1 MNSHSVHTFVSLH
14 VHTHTQSYEWCVG
27 RRSCLFVI
35 VVLPSIFL
43 LSPSLSMLNIKSVQL
58 LVGEKALQSSV
69 SVFMGAPRFVTC
81 WKCILEGQGVSP
93 MSRLWRE

>member
-1 MNSHSVHTFVSLH
+1 M
-14 VHTHTQSYEWCVG
+14 
-27 RRSCLFVI
+27 FVI

-58 LVGEKALQSSV
+58 LVGEKTLQSSV

-81 WKCILEGQGVSP
+81 WKCILGGQGCVTDAKV
-93 MSRLWRE
+93 MEGVRREQQFREQNIASGPPIVCVCVCV